1 MLGTVRSSC
10 LLISTSLICTTLV
23 ACAPTPSPEVKPPD
37 PTTEP
42 WYSKAVD
49 ELTAMNREALEDFHK
64 GKEDDASALVQKG
77 EAASGR
83 LLSVPHPTLAAAE
96 AVSDLDRLYGQMLFS
111 NKNYG
116 WARLL
121 FQRNVARWK
130 NWTPQTP
137 ETAQRLKEAET
148 SIAEC
153 DRHIDE

>member
-1 MLGTVRSSC
+1 MV
-10 LLISTSLICTTLV
+10 V
-23 ACAPTPSPEVKPPD
+23 ACAPSPSPEIRPPD

-42 WYSKAVD
+42 WYASAVD
-49 ELTAMNREALEDFHK
+49 QLTAMNREALEDFHK
-64 GKEDDASALVQKG
+64 GREDHAAALIEKG
-77 EAASGR
+77 EKASTR

-96 AVSDLDRLYGQMLFS
+96 AVSDVDQLYGEMLFS

-137 ETAQRLKEAET
+137 ETVRRLKEAEK
-148 SIAEC
+148 SIADC

>member
-1 MLGTVRSSC
+1 ML
-10 LLISTSLICTTLV
+10 I
-23 ACAPTPSPEVKPPD
+23 ACAPAPSPEQKPLD

-42 WYSKAVD
+42 WYGKAVD
-49 ELTAMNREALEDFHK
+49 ELTAMNRQATEDFHN

-77 EAASGR
+77 EAAGSR

-96 AVSDLDRLYGQMLFS
+96 AVSEVDRLYGQMLYS

-130 NWTPQTP
+130 NWAPQTP
-137 ETAQRLKEAET
+137 ETVRRLKEAQT
-148 SIAEC
+148 AIAEC
-153 DRHIDE
+153 DRHIEQ

>member
-1 MLGTVRSSC
+1 MRSTC
-10 LLISTSLICTTLV
+10 LLICILRT
-23 ACAPTPSPEVKPPD
+23 ACAPSPSPEVKQPD
-37 PTTEP
+37 PTVEP
-42 WYSKAVD
+42 WYAKAVD
-49 ELTAMNREALEDFHK
+49 ELTAMNREAADDFHK
-64 GKEDDASALVQKG
+64 GNQDHAAALIQKG

-83 LLSVPHPTLAAAE
+83 LLGVPHPTLAAAE
-96 AVSDLDRLYGQMLFS
+96 AVSDVDRLYGEMLYS

-137 ETAQRLKEAET
+137 ETAKRLKEAET

-153 DRHIDE
+153 DRHIDQ

>member
-1 MLGTVRSSC
+1 MLV
-10 LLISTSLICTTLV
+10 V
-23 ACAPTPSPEVKPPD
+23 ACAPSPSPEVKPPE

-42 WYSKAVD
+42 WYVKAVD
-49 ELTAMNREALEDFHK
+49 ELTAMNREASDDFHH
-64 GKEDDASALVQKG
+64 GKEDAAAALIEKG
-77 EAASGR
+77 EKASTR

-96 AVSDLDRLYGQMLFS
+96 VVSDVDTLYGQMLYS

-130 NWTPQTP
+130 NWAPQTP
-137 ETAQRLKEAET
+137 ETVSRLKEAEK

-153 DRHIDE
+153 DRHIDQ

>member
-1 MLGTVRSSC
+1 MRPAC
-10 LLISTSLICTTLV
+10 LLISTLLV
-23 ACAPTPSPEVKPPD
+23 ACANSPAPEQKAPD
-37 PTTEP
+37 LTAEP
-42 WYSKAVD
+42 WYNQAVS
-49 ELTAMNREALEDFHK
+49 ELTAMNQEASDDFHH
-64 GKEDDASALVQKG
+64 GKEDAAAALIEKG
-77 EAASGR
+77 EKASTR

-96 AVSDLDRLYGQMLFS
+96 AVSDVDRLYGQMLYS

-137 ETAQRLKEAET
+137 ETARRLKEAET

-153 DRHIDE
+153 DRHIDQ

>member
-1 MLGTVRSSC
+1 VRSPCLIISG
-10 LLISTSLICTTLV
+10 LLISIFLA
-23 ACAPTPSPEVKPPD
+23 ACATSPSPEQKPPD

-49 ELTAMNREALEDFHK
+49 ELTAMGRQASDDFHH
-64 GKEDDASALVQKG
+64 GKEDAAAALIENGEKAST
-77 EAASGR
+77 R

-96 AVSDLDRLYGQMLFS
+96 AVSDIDTLYGQMLYS

-137 ETAQRLKEAET
+137 ETAARLKEAEA
-148 SIAEC
+148 SIAAC
-153 DRHIDE
+153 DRHIDQ

>member
-1 MLGTVRSSC
+1 MLLTVRSFC
-10 LLISTSLICTTLV
+10 LLVSTVLV
-23 ACAPTPSPEVKPPD
+23 ACAPAPSPEVKPPD

-42 WYSKAVD
+42 WYAKAVD
-49 ELTAMNREALEDFHK
+49 ELTAMNREASEDFHHA
-64 GKEDDASALVQKG
+64 KEDAAAALIQKG
-77 EAASGR
+77 EAASTR

-96 AVSDLDRLYGQMLFS
+96 AVSDVDQLYGEMLYS

-137 ETAQRLKEAET
+137 ETVRRLKEAET